1 MTCWPAAF
9 RLPRQFLKPDP
20 NMSPDSRFFRES
32 FLLSCIGC
40 GIIEERRNYKMRV
53 LLVEDD
59 RKLSAAVCKL
69 LEKEQITVD
78 PVYDGNDGLDWALST
93 EYDAVILDV
102 MLPGM
107 DGFAVLRAL
116 RKEKIATPVLMLT
129 ARAAL
134 EDRLTGLDSGADY
147 YLPKPFESAELISCL
162 HAITRRGDRTP
173 MMSLSCGDLLLGQKD
188 GKLKNTENGQD
199 VKLGAKEYQL
209 MELFLRN
216 PGRILSKETMHERV
230 WGLESDAEYNNLE
243 VYVSFLRKKL
253 AFIGSRMKIKATRGV
268 GYALEEEA

>member
-1 MTCWPAAF
+1 
-9 RLPRQFLKPDP
+9 
-20 NMSPDSRFFRES
+20 
-32 FLLSCIGC
+32 
-40 GIIEERRNYKMRV
+40 
-53 LLVEDD
+53 
-59 RKLSAAVCKL
+59 
-69 LEKEQITVD
+69 
-78 PVYDGNDGLDWALST
+78 
-93 EYDAVILDV
+93 
-102 MLPGM
+102 
-107 DGFAVLRAL
+107 
-116 RKEKIATPVLMLT
+116 
-129 ARAAL
+129 
-134 EDRLTGLDSGADY
+134 
-147 YLPKPFESAELISCL
+147 
-162 HAITRRGDRTP
+162 
-173 MMSLSCGDLLLGQKD
+173 MMSLSCGDLLLDQKD